1 MGSRCVTPPP
11 DATPSTSPL
20 KKLHLNFTGPNS
32 LFRPMRIADV
42 CAFYSPAGG
51 GVRTYVDAKLR
62 AASAFGHEVIVIAP
76 GERHE
81 VVRRGPGAVLVTIP
95 SPKLAVDRRY
105 RYFNDEAALHA
116 VLDAW
121 QPDHVEA
128 SSPWSSAT
136 MVGRWQGSATRS
148 LVMHADPLAAYAYR
162 WLGGLVS
169 TQRIDQLFG
178 WFWRHLRGLGRMYD
192 TVVCANAH
200 LAERLRQGG
209 LGNSEIVRMG
219 VEDSVFSPSLR
230 SSSIR
235 AQGLAAM
242 GLDRD
247 ATLLIG
253 VGRFS
258 AEKRWGMVLRAV
270 SEVAPRRD
278 VGLLLVGDGPKR
290 ARLELQAER
299 IPNVAILPRITDRHE
314 LARLLASA
322 DALVHGCEAET
333 FCMVAAEARASGI
346 PLIVPDR
353 GAALDQLVPGA
364 GKTYRAANQI
374 SLERAIRRFIDRG
387 AELQR
392 AVAVRS
398 STVRTMDEHFADLFA
413 RYQTLAPRSGAKV
426 ADRLDAGSIE
436 TAELA
441 LARSA
446 VAGS

>member
-1 MGSRCVTPPP
+1 MRGKCVTQGPR
-11 DATPSTSPL
+11 ANPL
-20 KKLHLNFTGPNS
+20 KNLHLNFTGPER
-32 LFRPMRIADV
+32 LYRPMRIADV
-42 CAFYSPAGG
+42 CAFYTPEGG
-51 GVRTYVDAKLR
+51 GVRTYVEAKLR
-62 AASAFGHEVIVIAP
+62 AASQFGHEMIVVAP

-81 VVRRGPGAVLVTIP
+81 VIRRGPGAVLVTIP

-105 RYFNDEAALHA
+105 RYFDDEAALHS

-136 MVGRWQGSATRS
+136 MVGRWQGSASRS
-148 LVMHADPLAAYAYR
+148 LIMHADPLAAYAYR
-162 WLGGLVS
+162 WLGGFVS
-169 TQRIDQLFG
+169 IERIDQLFG
-178 WFWRHLRGLGRMYD
+178 LFWRHLRGLGRMFD

-200 LAERLRQGG
+200 LAERLHNGG
-209 LGNSEIVRMG
+209 VENSEIVRMG
-219 VEDSVFSPSLR
+219 VEGGIFSPSLR
-230 SSSIR
+230 SPSIR
-235 AQGLAAM
+235 TQALAAL
-242 GLDRD
+242 GLQPD

-258 AEKRWGMVLRAV
+258 AEKRWSMVLRAV
-270 SEVAPRRD
+270 SEVARRRR
-278 VGLLLVGDGPKR
+278 VGMLLIGDGSKR

-299 IPNVAILPRITDRHE
+299 IPSVAILPRITDRDE
-314 LARLLASA
+314 LAQLLASA

-374 SLERAIRRFIDRG
+374 SLERAIGRFIDRG
-387 AELQR
+387 PELQR

-398 STVRTMDEHFADLFA
+398 ASDIRTMDEHFADLFA
-413 RYQTLAPRSGAKV
+413 RYHALAPHSVTKPASRPEVGLAE
-426 ADRLDAGSIE
+426 ATG
-436 TAELA
+436 ELA
-441 LARSA
+441 LARSV
-446 VAGS
+446 VARS